1 MNKNTFKPIWTIF
14 LKECIDNLRDR
25 RSVFS
30 AISSSLVG
38 PLLILLMVVV
48 IGNSVF
54 NEQIEK
60 GLEVPVIGV
69 ENAPDLVQFLE
80 QNNII
85 LFPAPSNPEEAVKN
99 GDEAVVLVIPDT
111 YQEDFRQGMP
121 ATIQL
126 IADSSR
132 QSTMASVE
140 RLRRAINAYDNQIAT
155 MRLMARGISPTV
167 ISPLAIENLDVAT
180 PQSQGLIFLNILPY
194 FIVMVTFLGGMY
206 VIIDTTAG
214 ERERGSLEPLLIN
227 PVPRWQIVI
236 GKLLASIPFAL
247 LAIFLCLVGFWV
259 VFNAFPLEDYIG
271 FQLSVSPVAL
281 AGIFL
286 ISIPMTL
293 LASGLQMVIATF
305 TRSFKE
311 AQTYVS
317 FLPLIPAIPGMA
329 LAFLP
334 VKASLWTMLIPTF
347 GQQILILQLMR
358 GEALSAVYLWIST
371 LITLLVAGILIFIA
385 ILLYQRERVI
395 FGVK

>member
-1 MNKNTFKPIWTIF
+1 MKIPTFKPIWTIF
-14 LKECIDNLRDR
+14 VKETVDNLRDR

-48 IGNSVF
+48 IGKTVF

-60 GLEVPVIGV
+60 ALEVPVVGK
-69 ENAPDLVQFLE
+69 ENAPELVQFLE
-80 QNNII
+80 QNSII
-85 LFPAPSNPEEAVKN
+85 LVAAPDDPEQAVKN
-99 GDEAVVLVIPDT
+99 GDLPVVLVIPEE
-111 YQEDFRQGMP
+111 YPQSFRQGMP
-121 ATIQL
+121 AAVQL
-126 IADSSR
+126 IVDSSR
-132 QSTMASVE
+132 QSNIATLE
-140 RLRRAINAYDNQIAT
+140 RLRRAINAYDSQIAN
-155 MRLMARGISPTV
+155 MRLMVRGISPTI
-167 ISPLAIENLDVAT
+167 ISPLAIENIDMAT
-180 PQSQGLIFLNILPY
+180 PQSQGLVFLNILPY

-247 LAIFLCLVGFWV
+247 LAILLCLAGFWV
-259 VFNAFPLEDYIG
+259 VFNAFPLEDYVG
-271 FQLSVSPVAL
+271 FQLGISLNAL
-281 AGIFL
+281 VGIFMM
-286 ISIPMTL
+286 SIPMTL

-334 VKASLWTMLIPTF
+334 VKASFWTMLIPTF
-347 GQQILILQLMR
+347 GQQILINQLMR
-358 GEALSAVYLWIST
+358 GEALSALYVWVST
-371 LITLLVAGILIFIA
+371 LVTLAAALILIFIA
-385 ILLYQRERVI
+385 IQLYQREKII

>member
-1 MNKNTFKPIWTIF
+1 MNKISWKPIWTIF
-14 LKECIDNLRDR
+14 SKESIDNLRDR

-38 PLLILLMVVV
+38 PLLILLMIVV
-48 IGNSVF
+48 IGQTVF

-60 GLEVPVIGV
+60 VLEVRIIGA
-69 ENAPDLVQFLE
+69 ENAPDLVKFLE
-80 QNNII
+80 QNSIR
-85 LFPAPSNPEEAVKN
+85 LLPGPSDPEEAVKS
-99 GDEAVVLVIPDT
+99 GDEAVILVIPAD

-132 QSTMASVE
+132 QSTMAAVE
-140 RLRRAINAYDNQIAT
+140 RLRRAINAYDSQIAN
-155 MRLMARGISPTV
+155 MRLMARGISPTI
-167 ISPLAIENLDVAT
+167 ISPLAIENVDVST

-206 VIIDTTAG
+206 VVIDTTAG

-247 LAIFLCLVGFWV
+247 LAILLCLAGFWV
-259 VFNAFPLEDYIG
+259 VFTAFPLEDYIG
-271 FQLSVSPVAL
+271 FQLTVSPVAL

-317 FLPLIPAIPGMA
+317 FLPLVPAIPGMA

-334 VKASLWTMLIPTF
+334 VKANLWTMLIPTF
-347 GQQILILQLMR
+347 GQQLLINQLMR
-358 GEALSAVYLWIST
+358 GESVSIVHLLVST
-371 LITLLVAGILIFIA
+371 LVTLLVAGILIFIA
-385 ILLYQRERVI
+385 IQLYQREKVI

>member
-1 MNKNTFKPIWTIF
+1 MNKNTLKPIWTIF

-60 GLEVPVIGV
+60 GLEIPVIGV

-80 QNNII
+80 QNNIT

-111 YQEDFRQGMP
+111 YQDDFRQGMP

>member
-1 MNKNTFKPIWTIF
+1 MNNLTLKPIWTIF
-14 LKECIDNLRDR
+14 AKETIDNLRDR

-48 IGNSVF
+48 IGKTIF

-60 GLEVPVIGV
+60 PLEIPVIGV
-69 ENAPDLVQFLE
+69 ENAPELVQFLE
-80 QNNII
+80 QNNISLI
-85 LFPAPSNPEEAVKN
+85 PAPANPEEAVKN
-99 GDEAVVLVIPDT
+99 GDQAVVLVIP
-111 YQEDFRQGMP
+111 EDFQESFRRGEP
-121 ATIQL
+121 AAIQV

-132 QSTMASVE
+132 QATMASVE
-140 RLRRAINAYDNQIAT
+140 RLRRAIYAYDSQIAN
-155 MRLMARGISPTV
+155 MRLMARGISPSV
-167 ISPLAIENLDVAT
+167 ISPLAVENLDVST
-180 PQSQGLIFLNILPY
+180 PESQGLIFLNILPY

-227 PVPRWQIVI
+227 PAPRWQIVI
-236 GKLLASIPFAL
+236 GKLLASVPFAL
-247 LAIFLCLVGFWV
+247 MAILLCLAGFWV
-259 VFNAFPLEDYIG
+259 VFNAFPLEDYVG
-271 FQLSVSPVAL
+271 FQLSISLTAL
-281 AGIFL
+281 TGIFL
-286 ISIPMTL
+286 MSIPMTL

-334 VKASLWTMLIPTF
+334 VKPSIWTMLIPTF
-347 GQQILILQLMR
+347 GQQILINQLMR
-358 GEALSAVYLWIST
+358 GESISPINLWIST
-371 LITLLVAGILIFIA
+371 LVTLLVAGILIFIA
-385 ILLYQRERVI
+385 IQLYRREKVI

>member
-1 MNKNTFKPIWTIF
+1 MKQWSLKPIWTIF
-14 LKECIDNLRDR
+14 VKETIDNLRDR

-30 AISSSLVG
+30 AISSSLIG

-48 IGNSVF
+48 VGKTIF
-54 NEQIEK
+54 NEQTEQV
-60 GLEVPVIGV
+60 LEVPVIGA
-69 ENAPDLVQFLE
+69 ENAPDLIKFLE
-80 QNNII
+80 QSNIVLI
-85 LFPAPSNPEEAVKN
+85 GAPANPEEAVKN
-99 GDEAVVLVIPDT
+99 GDQAMVLVIPET
-111 YQEDFRQGMP
+111 YQEEFRQGIP
-121 ATIQL
+121 ASVQL

-140 RLRRAINAYDNQIAT
+140 RLRRAISQYDQIIAN
-155 MRLMARGISPTV
+155 MRLMVRGISPTV
-167 ISPLAIENLDVAT
+167 ISPLAIEHLDVAT

-227 PVPRWQIVI
+227 PVPRWQLVI

-247 LAIFLCLVGFWV
+247 LAILLCLVGFWV
-259 VFNAFPLEDYIG
+259 VFSVVPLEDYIG
-271 FQLSVSPVAL
+271 IQLSISPVAL
-281 AGIFL
+281 MGIFL
-286 ISIPMTL
+286 ISIPMVL

-347 GQQILILQLMR
+347 GQQLLINQLMR
-358 GEALSAVYLWIST
+358 AETIAPIHLWVST
-371 LITLLVAGILIFIA
+371 LVTLLFAGILIGIA
-385 ILLYQRERVI
+385 IKLYQRERVI

>member
-1 MNKNTFKPIWTIF
+1 MKKMNLKPIWTIF
-14 LKECIDNLRDR
+14 AKETVDNLRDR

-30 AISSSLVG
+30 AISSSLIG

-48 IGNSVF
+48 VGKTIF
-54 NEQIEK
+54 NEQTEQI
-60 GLEVPVIGV
+60 LEVPVIGS
-69 ENAPDLVQFLE
+69 EYAPDLVQFLE
-80 QNNII
+80 QNNIA
-85 LFPAPSNPEEAVKN
+85 LVPAPANPEEAVKN
-99 GDEAVVLVIPDT
+99 GDQAVVLVIPDA
-111 YQEDFRQGMP
+111 YQEEFRQGIP
-121 ATIQL
+121 ATVQL

-132 QSTMASVE
+132 QSTMTSVQ
-140 RLRRAINAYDNQIAT
+140 RLRRAISRYDQTIAN
-155 MRLMARGISPTV
+155 MRLMVRGVSPNV

-227 PVPRWQIVI
+227 PVPRWQLVI

-247 LAIFLCLVGFWV
+247 LAILLCLFGFWLVFSV
-259 VFNAFPLEDYIG
+259 VPLEDYIG
-271 FQLSVSPVAL
+271 IQLSISPIAL
-281 AGIFL
+281 VGIFL
-286 ISIPMTL
+286 ISIPMVL

-334 VKASLWTMLIPTF
+334 VKANLLTMLIPTF
-347 GQQILILQLMR
+347 GQQLLINQLMR
-358 GEALSAVYLWIST
+358 AETISPINLWVST
-371 LITLLVAGILIFIA
+371 LVTLVFAGLLIFIA
-385 ILLYQRERVI
+385 IQLYQRERVI

>member
-1 MNKNTFKPIWTIF
+1 MNKNTIKPIWTIF

-38 PLLILLMVVV
+38 PLLILLMVVI
-48 IGNSVF
+48 IGKTVF

-60 GLEVPVIGV
+60 SLEIPVIGV

-80 QNNII
+80 QNNIT

-167 ISPLAIENLDVAT
+167 ISPLAIENLDVST

-347 GQQILILQLMR
+347 GQQILINQLMR
-358 GEALSAVYLWIST
+358 GETLSAVYLWIST

>member
-1 MNKNTFKPIWTIF
+1 MNKISLKPIWIIF
-14 LKECIDNLRDR
+14 SKEAIDNLRDR

-48 IGNSVF
+48 IGKSVF

-60 GLEVPVIGV
+60 VLEVPIIGA

-80 QNNII
+80 QNSIS
-85 LFPAPSNPEEAVKN
+85 LLTAPANPEEAVKN
-99 GDEAVVLVIPDT
+99 GDEAVILVIPAD

-132 QSTMASVE
+132 QSTMAAVE
-140 RLRRAINAYDNQIAT
+140 RLRRAINAYDSQIAN
-155 MRLMARGISPTV
+155 MRLMARGISPTI
-167 ISPLAIENLDVAT
+167 ISPLAIENVDVST

-206 VIIDTTAG
+206 VVIDTTAG

-247 LAIFLCLVGFWV
+247 LAILLCLAGFWV
-259 VFNAFPLEDYIG
+259 VFTAFPLEDYIG
-271 FQLSVSPVAL
+271 FQLTVSPVAL

-317 FLPLIPAIPGMA
+317 FLPLVPAIPGMA

-347 GQQILILQLMR
+347 GQQLLINQLMR
-358 GEALSAVYLWIST
+358 GESLSAMHLWVST
-371 LITLLVAGILIFIA
+371 LVTLLVAVILIFVA
-385 ILLYQRERVI
+385 IQLYQREKVI